1 MVLTEEKPLSDSHIV
16 YRLEVRDTGVG
27 ISDEFLEK
35 VFEPFSREQVST
47 LSGIRGIGLGLT
59 IAKSIVD
66 MLNGSIQV
74 KTSVGEGT
82 TFIVLLPFRV
92 QLAAGATVKKA
103 PQPRPKLRI
112 LLAEDNDINR
122 EIETELLERIGFVV
136 DPAADGLAAWEKAQK
151 ASPGDYDLVILDLQ
165 MPLMDGWEV
174 AAAIRGLP
182 DPTMARIPIV
192 ALSANSQLDDQ
203 RRSLESG
210 FDTHLPKPLD
220 LNVLLETIGRLTKKP
235 LS

>member
-1 MVLTEEKPLSDSHIV
+1 MASRGSSAARREPPRREPQRRPAQQRRKPVQSKSQRRPPRQQSVVI
-16 YRLEVRDTGVG
+16 
-27 ISDEFLEK
+27 
-35 VFEPFSREQVST
+35 PF
-47 LSGIRGIGLGLT
+47 
-59 IAKSIVD
+59 
-66 MLNGSIQV
+66 
-74 KTSVGEGT
+74 
-82 TFIVLLPFRV
+82 P
-92 QLAAGATVKKA
+92 A

-203 RRSLESG
+203 RRTLESG

-220 LNVLLETIGRLTKKP
+220 LNVLLETIGQLTKKP